1 MRQCHHHRGFQ
12 YYYWRHSSWKSD
24 TSIQSIQFDQ
34 RTNMFQSNNP
44 IQIDLKV
51 TDQKIMYK
59 FSKTFETSLS
69 DHHKLILGSFKS
81 IPRIKLCRSYKSF
94 SIDNFKNI
102 QNQKLN
108 NLSNTTY
115 HDFGKTKL
123 KTKNNKKRNYKNWVV
138 CIIGGTRP
146 KISK

>member
-1 MRQCHHHRGFQ
+1 M
-12 YYYWRHSSWKSD
+12 
-24 TSIQSIQFDQ
+24 QFDQ

-51 TDQKIMYK
+51 TDEKIMYK

-94 SIDNFKNI
+94 SIDNLKNI

-108 NLSNTTY
+108 CQALHTMTL
-115 HDFGKTKL
+115 GKLKF
-123 KTKNNKKRNYKNWVV
+123 KTKNNKKRNYEN
-138 CIIGGTRP
+138 
-146 KISK
+146 